1 MTVYNMKRT
10 MNILGFDK
18 LMEKLNAWKPKY
30 KKGWLYA
37 QKMNKREAVIR
48 TLFFEQK
55 MAA

>member
-1 MTVYNMKRT
+1 